1 MMPDTRLPRPAD
13 YAVLAEPVQLGPV
26 TARNR
31 VFMPPH
37 GTNYANE
44 VGNARLADYYRTR
57 ARGGLGLIVHEATP
71 VHPSG
76 ARLTGKI
83 HGWKPA
89 SVPGFRLVSEA
100 THAEGVPVFVQLYHA
115 GRQMTPGPGMR
126 ASWGPSSL
134 QCPETRSPVHPMTKG
149 EIDEVVA
156 GFALSAKHAAEG
168 GIDGVEVHA
177 AHGYLITAFM
187 SCYSNERTDEY
198 GGSFDNR
205 MRFALEIMTA
215 VEQALPTG
223 VVLGVRVSAEELVA
237 RGMDV
242 EQTCAALAYLRE
254 RVRLD
259 YISVSLGNY
268 TSHENVVPDH
278 TFPPAFN
285 ATRAGQIRN
294 ALSGIPVL
302 LAGRI
307 GTGDVAAAVI
317 SDEQADMVGV
327 VRGHIADP
335 EWAGKVLRGD
345 TPRPCIYCNQDC
357 RTNLGKGLAIACSV
371 NPVVG
376 QEARRDSHAD
386 GRELVVIGGGP
397 AGINAALRADA
408 AGFAVT
414 LHERG
419 SALGGQLRIAAA
431 DPARPEIGRY
441 LTFLESQ
448 LAASKVQVRLGS
460 DATTDAVPAGTDVVV
475 AVGAQQRVPEW
486 ARTAG
491 EAGFPVHPAWSV
503 IAGQARP
510 AGRRVVVV
518 DDGEDGW
525 PLASLIDV
533 LRRAGKDVCVVTEGG
548 FVGYHLPPLSVRPFI
563 GRLEQA
569 GVESVVNA
577 AVVGV
582 ADGKLTLRSMST
594 EDPTVT
600 LAFDD
605 LVYSGGTYTLQAVVD
620 AWGSRAGAA
629 THVIGDAYAPRGLGP
644 ANRDAADT
652 VGRMADAGRR
662 GR

>member
-1 MMPDTRLPRPAD
+1 MMADASRPGRAD
-13 YAVLAEPVQLGPV
+13 RTLLAERVQLGPV

-31 VFMPPH
+31 IFMPPH

-83 HGWKPA
+83 HGWKPG
-89 SVPGFRLVSEA
+89 SVAGFRLVSEA

-134 QCPETRSPVHPMTKG
+134 QCPETRSPVHPMNKS

-156 GFALSAKHAAEG
+156 GFATSARHAAEG

-187 SCYSNERTDEY
+187 SSYSNERTDEY
-198 GGSFDNR
+198 GGSFGNR
-205 MRFALEIMTA
+205 MRFALEVMTA
-215 VEQALPTG
+215 VERALPAG
-223 VVLGVRVSAEELVA
+223 VALGVRVSAEEMVA
-237 RGMDV
+237 RGMDL

-254 RVRLD
+254 RVRID
-259 YISVSLGNY
+259 YISVSHGNY

-278 TFPPAFN
+278 TFSPAFN
-285 ATRAGQIRN
+285 AGRAGQIR
-294 ALSGIPVL
+294 AAVSGIPVL

-307 GTGDVAAAVI
+307 GTGDVAASVVR
-317 SDEQADMVGV
+317 DGQADMVGV

-376 QEARRDSHAD
+376 REARGESRVS

-397 AGINAALRADA
+397 AGITAALRADA

-419 SALGGQLRIAAA
+419 SSLGGQLRIAAA

-441 LTFLESQ
+441 LTFLEAQ
-448 LAASKVQVRLGS
+448 LTASGVQVRFGS
-460 DATTDAVPAGTDVVV
+460 DATADAVPAGAEVVV
-475 AVGAQQRVPEW
+475 AIGAQQREPEW
-486 ARTAG
+486 AQAAAQAG
-491 EAGFPVHPAWSV
+491 LPVHPAWSV
-503 IAGQARP
+503 VAGQDQP
-510 AGRRVVVV
+510 AGHRVVVV

-525 PLASLIDV
+525 ALASVIDT
-533 LRRAGKDVCVVTEGG
+533 LTRAGKNVCVVTEGS
-548 FVGYHLPPLSVRPFI
+548 FVGYRLPPLSVRPFI
-563 GRLEQA
+563 GRLERG

-577 AVVGV
+577 AVVAV
-582 ADGKLTLRSMST
+582 ADGKLFLRSMST
-594 EDPTVT
+594 EDQTAT
-600 LAFDD
+600 LAFDA
-605 LVYSGGTYTLQAVVD
+605 LVYSGGTCTPQAAVD
-620 AWGSRAGAA
+620 AWSRPAGTAA
-629 THVIGDAYAPRGLGP
+629 HVVGDAYAPRGLGP
-644 ANRDAADT
+644 ANRDAAD
-652 VGRMADAGRR
+652 VVDQMAAAG
-662 GR
+662 